1 MNNSLIRDY
10 CSTLGLAENY
20 VGRQGRDNEHADRE

>member
-20 VGRQGRDNEHADRE
+20 VGRQRRDNEQERRK